1 MAFMLRLPEILIGIG
16 IVAYILNDLF
26 QSVVVPRPTPGR
38 YRPTRWVV
46 RPGWRAWRAMGLR
59 ARPSDARESF
69 LGALSPPG
77 VVIFLVVWLRG
88 LVLGFCF
95 IFFGLREY
103 LPPAP

>member
-1 MAFMLRLPEILIGIG
+1 MAFMLRFPEVLIGIG

-59 ARPSDARESF
+59 APSSDARESF
-69 LGALSPPG
+69 LGAFSP
-77 VVIFLVVWLRG
+77 LVVFILFVGWLRG
-88 LVLGFCF
+88 LLLGVSF
-95 IFFGLREY
+95 IFFGLTDY
-103 LPPAP
+103 LPS